1 MSFCTQCGAQIF
13 EGQAFCSNCG
23 APVAPVQKSNIPPQ
37 AENVP
42 PVNENV
48 PPVNENVPPY
58 SDPSANQAYN
68 YTADNSGAGFSSAFR
83 APIQNRNIVTCIILS
98 LVTCGI
104 YGLYWYFCIIQ
115 DLNEVSETKDS
126 QTPGMVLLLT
136 IVTCGI
142 YGWIWFYNAG
152 EKLDAI
158 KVRNGESPS
167 NYNLIFI
174 LLAIFGLS
182 IVNEALIQTELNKY
196 AA

>member
-1 MSFCTQCGAQIF
+1 MSFCTQCGAQLS

-37 AENVP
+37 GENVPPAAENVP
-42 PVNENV
+42 PVYENI
-48 PPVNENVPPY
+48 PPY
-58 SDPSANQAYN
+58 SGPSAAEQNYN
-68 YTADNSGAGFSSAFR
+68 YSSDFNNGAGFFR
-83 APIQNRNIVTCIILS
+83 APIQNRNIVTCIILT

-115 DLNEVSETKDS
+115 DLNEVSENKDS

-152 EKLDAI
+152 ERVDAL
-158 KVRNGESPS
+158 KAKNGESPA

-182 IVNEALIQTELNKY
+182 VVNYALIQTELNKV